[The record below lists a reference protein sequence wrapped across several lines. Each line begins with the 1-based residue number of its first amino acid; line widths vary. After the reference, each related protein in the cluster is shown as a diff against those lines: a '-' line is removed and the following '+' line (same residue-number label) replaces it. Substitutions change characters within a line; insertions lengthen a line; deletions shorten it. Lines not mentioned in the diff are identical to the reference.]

1 MNKYCFTPLT
11 TSWKLIQ
18 YLVLAG
24 LVFLGGCVTQNQS
37 DSDHASKPSKES
49 ALAMKL
55 ASGKTLYE
63 SNCAGCHDSGT
74 FGAPKLGD
82 RKAWIDRIAEG
93 EIVMLKKAITGIDGK
108 VGIMPPRGG
117 NSTLTDEEVKTIIS
131 YMTSRIYPSEENSSV
146 ESPVL

>member
-1 MNKYCFTPLT
+1 MSKHYCTQLIK
-11 TSWKLIQ
+11 SWKLIQ
-18 YLVLAG
+18 YIVLAG
-24 LVFLGGCVTQNQS
+24 LFILGGCVTQNQS
-37 DSDHASKPSKES
+37 DSDNTSKPSKES
-49 ALAMKL
+49 ASALKL

-82 RKAWIDRIAEG
+82 KKAWSDRIAEG
-93 EIVMLKKAITGIDGK
+93 EIVMLKKAIAGIDGK
-108 VGIMPPRGG
+108 VGMMPPRGG

-131 YMTSRIYPSEENSSV
+131 YMTSRIETSEENSSV